1 MTSRE
6 TIQGI
11 RSLIGDGRLGHLR
24 QKKNLNHEIHAL
36 HVMFSYLVVLALI
49 ITTVSSLNIGGRI
62 FRSSKLA
69 MATDASFYGVVEK
82 DGKGQPFPFEKLRG
96 KVVYGVNVA
105 SKCGYTASGYA
116 LLEKV
121 AAMSVSIFVVFDTR
135 VILGLCRWSALGTE
149 TSCGTSGPCPCGLKE
164 SG

>member
-1 MTSRE
+1 
-6 TIQGI
+6 
-11 RSLIGDGRLGHLR
+11 
-24 QKKNLNHEIHAL
+24 
-36 HVMFSYLVVLALI
+36 MFSYLVVLALI
-49 ITTVSSLNIGGRI
+49 LTTVSSLFVGGRI

-69 MATDASFYGVVEK
+69 MATDFYGITET

-135 VILGLCRWSALGTE
+135 VILGLCRRSAL
-149 TSCGTSGPCPCGLKE
+149 
-164 SG
+164 